1 VTAKG
6 NDGPIA
12 ETHPPVSS
20 ELRRT
25 EQVGAPDVAPPAELP
40 HEKPHVRWRFAVL
53 SAALAIS
60 LFGAFSP
67 WTPSEARSGGFAI
80 AGSIITAFAKPLE
93 GMGP

>member
-1 VTAKG
+1 MTDQEEG
-6 NDGPIA
+6 GPGTGKPSI
-12 ETHPPVSS
+12 
-20 ELRRT
+20 
-25 EQVGAPDVAPPAELP
+25 DPPAIEGSAVLDVPDTKPPGVVP

-67 WTPSEARSGGFAI
+67 WTPAEARSGGFAI